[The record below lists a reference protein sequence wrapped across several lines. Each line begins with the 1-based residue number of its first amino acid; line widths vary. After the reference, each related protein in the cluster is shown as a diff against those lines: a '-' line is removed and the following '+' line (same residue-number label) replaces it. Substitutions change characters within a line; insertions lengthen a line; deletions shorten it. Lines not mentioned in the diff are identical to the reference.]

1 MPYRHIWPRI
11 GGATFDDTDGRY
23 FIRSQLIFGPAIS
36 HTPGSFAYFAWRDLG
51 VAVLCFALLGFAPGL
66 FDAIARELNIIYGP
80 TLAISLAIAAL
91 VIKALLLDIECSKL
105 RVKNQRLAQKLA
117 MLESD
122 LADHRNAT
130 NKATSSLG

>member
-1 MPYRHIWPRI
+1 MIQTI
-11 GGATFDDTDGRY
+11 ATLFGLSLSLVLL
-23 FIRSQLIFGPAIS
+23 FLIRRDRLHIS
-36 HTPGSFAYFAWRDLG
+36 HGVTWG

-91 VIKALLLDIECSKL
+91 VIKTLLLDIECSKL

-117 MLESD
+117 ILESD
-122 LADHRNAT
+122 LADHRNTINA
-130 NKATSSLG
+130 APSSMPR

>member
-1 MPYRHIWPRI
+1 MIQTV
-11 GGATFDDTDGRY
+11 ATLFGLSLSLVLL
-23 FIRSQLIFGPAIS
+23 FLIRRDRLHIS
-36 HTPGSFAYFAWRDLG
+36 HGVTWG

-117 MLESD
+117 ILESD

-130 NKATSSLG
+130 NAALSSVPK